1 MSFPPRLLAILGV
14 TLFLVPLGAA
24 AQQGGAAD
32 DPVVAR
38 VNGDEI
44 HRSDVME
51 LARSLPPQY
60 QAQLGRLFPRLVQR
74 AIDFKLV
81 GAAGKA
87 AGLADDAEF
96 KARLAK
102 AEVALIREIY
112 FERQIQAR
120 VTEEALRKRYD
131 EFLAT
136 TPPAREHHAR
146 HILLKSEA
154 AAREIIAKL
163 DAGADFAELAKE
175 HSTGPSASQ
184 GGDLGYFAPG
194 QMVPEFAEAT
204 AALEPGSY
212 SKEPTKTQF
221 GWHVIKLEDR
231 RDTAPPSFAEREEQ
245 LRQELSRAAAEAM
258 LKELR
263 SQATV
268 EVLAP
273 GAPTA
278 EQ

>member
-14 TLFLVPLGAA
+14 ALFLVPLGAA

-38 VNGDEI
+38 VNGEEI
-44 HRSDVME
+44 HQSNVME
-51 LARSLPPQY
+51 LAQSLPPQY
-60 QAQLGRLFPRLVQR
+60 QAQLGQIFPRLVQR

-87 AGLADDAEF
+87 AGLADDPEV

-102 AEVALIREIY
+102 AKVEIIREVY
-112 FERQIQAR
+112 FERLIHAR
-120 VTEEALRKRYD
+120 VTEDALRKGYE

-136 TPPAREHHAR
+136 TTRAQEHHAR
-146 HILLKSEA
+146 HIPLETEV

-163 DAGADFAELAKE
+163 DAGADFAALAKE

-184 GGDLGYFAPG
+184 GGDLGYFAAG

-245 LRQELSRAAAEAM
+245 LCQELSRAAAEAV

-263 SQATV
+263 TQADI